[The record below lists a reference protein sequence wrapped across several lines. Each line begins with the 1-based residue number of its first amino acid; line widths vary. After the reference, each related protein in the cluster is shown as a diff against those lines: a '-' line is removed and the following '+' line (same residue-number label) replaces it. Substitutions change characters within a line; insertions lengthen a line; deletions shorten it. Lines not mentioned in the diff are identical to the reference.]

1 MPQGG
6 RLPSVP
12 AFALILKCW
21 VQLASGLSGEA
32 KSASL
37 WKGWALLM
45 ASEVLESQVSGAD
58 NASIS

>member
-21 VQLASGLSGEA
+21 VQLVSGLSGEA

-58 NASIS
+58 DASIS